1 VQSDALSLDRYDM
14 MRGKQEAAQPPNS
27 IVTPVNAGPL
37 MPPVTRPV
45 PNNAPARP
53 PVPPAWVPPPLGQ

>member
-1 VQSDALSLDRYDM
+1 M